1 VTRHRAALIAAL
13 VFGAALRFYGLDW
26 GRPNIFHPD
35 EARISYALG
44 DIDRQVRE
52 IEARAGRGEAV
63 TLLERLDA
71 HNPHFFAYGS
81 LPLLMMR
88 GAQRLFARSDPFL
101 VGRALSAAFDTLTIL
116 LVYLLGARLFSRR
129 AGCLAALFFS
139 FAVLQIQL
147 SHLLT
152 VDVMLASLVTASVWF
167 SARVMAE
174 GRCRDYALAAASAG
188 LALATKVTALPV
200 LLPLLFAHGALL
212 VRRGR
217 PFSAAGWAKLFAAL
231 LVTAAVFAAAEPFF
245 FRDHREFMRQ
255 LIEQKNMV
263 RGHWAPPWTLQYEHT
278 LKGFYQLKNLLA
290 YGLGVPAGA
299 LLLFGA
305 GFLVVR
311 TVRRP
316 DRGVVLLLAW
326 FVPVAAATVSFKVK
340 FLRYLAPLVPFLCVL
355 GAGGICLLVAEARRP
370 LVRRLLA
377 LAAGAA
383 VAFSLFYA
391 AAYTSIYRSED
402 TRIEASNWI
411 YRNVP
416 PRSTILGETWE
427 FCVLPAHTPAGD
439 PGRLRYT
446 VTALD
451 IYRPDDRAKVRLLAA
466 QLAKGDVI
474 ALPTKRMYGS
484 VLRVPDRYPFSANY
498 YRLLFEGR
506 LGYTLVKSFSSRPR
520 LAGVVFNDDF
530 ADESF
535 TVYDH
540 PKVLIFR
547 NTGRYS
553 AERIERLIRAE
564 PKRDWWP
571 VLDAALAADETKP
584 PWGGAEAGPAPP
596 DAAAGRRGAWAL
608 LAWLFAAEAL
618 GLIALPLAASL
629 LGGLRDRG
637 GAFAKTLGIALVGW
651 IVWFSSSLRIA
662 PFSLPS
668 ILLAC
673 GLVLLASLALAGR
686 GCGWRRFSGGA
697 YRAALASEAVFLAS
711 FLLFAL
717 FRLYNPDIFWSE
729 SSMDFSFIN
738 SILRSRYLPPID
750 PWASGVFLNYYYY
763 GHYLVA
769 MLAMLAGVPSTVAY
783 PLAFCLIPAL
793 VISSV
798 FSIALTLAGRIRWG
812 LAGAAAAGILG
823 NLDGF
828 FLLIDGFRGREAFYR
843 LLRLRMPTGFEHSYR
858 FFRCAHEVIPNTV
871 HEFPFWSFI
880 FVDLHAHLIAMPFVL
895 LLVARALDLVLRR
908 RPPDPRTGE
917 SGAANFAATAI
928 AFGTLV
934 PTNTWDFPTLG
945 GVLALALFLRG
956 LIRRRE
962 EARGVPLA
970 AYSIWW
976 GCGFGGRLI
985 RSLMSVMRLEGP
997 VGRPL
1002 GALLDA
1008 SRSFLFLAAAAV
1020 AAFTPFFLWFGREG
1034 MGIGLVGGLTTPA
1047 GALLRFF
1054 GLFLSLIAAYVAM
1067 ELFRFIDGGRGLVRR
1082 FAFVLLL
1089 FLAACLPWAAAG
1101 RTGAPDY
1108 ASLSLVLLLLLP
1120 GFVVLW
1126 RNRRDA
1132 GAVFSLLLVL
1142 YGLAI
1147 VAACELFHIR
1157 DFLQG
1162 GVWKRMNTIFKFYI
1176 PVWFF
1181 FSIGGAYILSRVA
1194 ARGPQPPG
1202 RMARLIG
1209 RLTRTSWWTVFSLL
1223 VAASSVFTVMGP
1235 RARTTG
1241 DDLYPRTG
1249 LEPPAAGRVG
1259 FPRTLL
1265 PRLRIDPTLDGLAWM
1280 RERLP
1285 DECEAVEWLRRSV
1298 GGQPVIAEATLED
1311 YRYEYARISSNT
1323 GLPAVLGWWSH
1334 VDQRGYPFRDI
1345 RRNDVSALYRSDD
1358 PEEIRTLAAKYG
1370 IDYVC
1375 VGATERRA
1383 YTPAQLAKF
1392 DRMPGL
1398 FRPAFRNKTVTVY
1411 RLARAPAPDAGEAP
1425 AAAGPAPAST
1435 AAPKASLRGAGEGEG
1450 PGEYR
1455 EPRGIAV
1462 DVNGNVYVADFR
1474 NARIQRFGPDGL
1486 FIGMW
1491 GEEGDLPGQFKDPCD
1506 VKADAKG
1513 GIWVADT
1520 FNHRIQ
1526 SFVADG
1532 TFVASY
1538 EGGLFAPRGIA
1549 VDGRGRVWVSD
1560 TGNGAV
1566 KLFTAPGDPPR
1577 LIGSKGTGDGEFDMP
1592 VGIAVDREGRVY
1604 VADAGNRRVQVL
1616 DREGN
1621 YLRQFP
1627 VDGWRGGAFNEPYLA
1642 LDGRGG
1648 IYLTDPLGHRVLK
1661 YSSRGELLGTLEPSE
1676 GGKPLLQFPMGIA
1689 VGNDG
1694 ATVLLVDCRNH
1705 MVRSFDAR
1713 EFR

>member
-1 VTRHRAALIAAL
+1 
-13 VFGAALRFYGLDW
+13 
-26 GRPNIFHPD
+26 
-35 EARISYALG
+35 
-44 DIDRQVRE
+44 
-52 IEARAGRGEAV
+52 
-63 TLLERLDA
+63 
-71 HNPHFFAYGS
+71 
-81 LPLLMMR
+81 M
-88 GAQRLFARSDPFL
+88 
-101 VGRALSAAFDTLTIL
+101 
-116 LVYLLGARLFSRR
+116 
-129 AGCLAALFFS
+129 
-139 FAVLQIQL
+139 
-147 SHLLT
+147 
-152 VDVMLASLVTASVWF
+152 
-167 SARVMAE
+167 
-174 GRCRDYALAAASAG
+174 
-188 LALATKVTALPV
+188 
-200 LLPLLFAHGALL
+200 
-212 VRRGR
+212 
-217 PFSAAGWAKLFAAL
+217 
-231 LVTAAVFAAAEPFF
+231 
-245 FRDHREFMRQ
+245 
-255 LIEQKNMV
+255 
-263 RGHWAPPWTLQYEHT
+263 
-278 LKGFYQLKNLLA
+278 
-290 YGLGVPAGA
+290 
-299 LLLFGA
+299 
-305 GFLVVR
+305 
-311 TVRRP
+311 
-316 DRGVVLLLAW
+316 
-326 FVPVAAATVSFKVK
+326 
-340 FLRYLAPLVPFLCVL
+340 
-355 GAGGICLLVAEARRP
+355 
-370 LVRRLLA
+370 
-377 LAAGAA
+377 
-383 VAFSLFYA
+383 
-391 AAYTSIYRSED
+391 
-402 TRIEASNWI
+402 
-411 YRNVP
+411 
-416 PRSTILGETWE
+416 
-427 FCVLPAHTPAGD
+427 
-439 PGRLRYT
+439 
-446 VTALD
+446 
-451 IYRPDDRAKVRLLAA
+451 
-466 QLAKGDVI
+466 
-474 ALPTKRMYGS
+474 
-484 VLRVPDRYPFSANY
+484 
-498 YRLLFEGR
+498 
-506 LGYTLVKSFSSRPR
+506 
-520 LAGVVFNDDF
+520 
-530 ADESF
+530 
-535 TVYDH
+535 
-540 PKVLIFR
+540 
-547 NTGRYS
+547 
-553 AERIERLIRAE
+553 
-564 PKRDWWP
+564 
-571 VLDAALAADETKP
+571 
-584 PWGGAEAGPAPP
+584 
-596 DAAAGRRGAWAL
+596 
-608 LAWLFAAEAL
+608 
-618 GLIALPLAASL
+618 
-629 LGGLRDRG
+629 
-637 GAFAKTLGIALVGW
+637 
-651 IVWFSSSLRIA
+651 
-662 PFSLPS
+662 
-668 ILLAC
+668 
-673 GLVLLASLALAGR
+673 
-686 GCGWRRFSGGA
+686 
-697 YRAALASEAVFLAS
+697 
-711 FLLFAL
+711 
-717 FRLYNPDIFWSE
+717 
-729 SSMDFSFIN
+729 
-738 SILRSRYLPPID
+738 
-750 PWASGVFLNYYYY
+750 
-763 GHYLVA
+763 
-769 MLAMLAGVPSTVAY
+769 
-783 PLAFCLIPAL
+783 
-793 VISSV
+793 
-798 FSIALTLAGRIRWG
+798 
-812 LAGAAAAGILG
+812 
-823 NLDGF
+823 
-828 FLLIDGFRGREAFYR
+828 
-843 LLRLRMPTGFEHSYR
+843 
-858 FFRCAHEVIPNTV
+858 
-871 HEFPFWSFI
+871 
-880 FVDLHAHLIAMPFVL
+880 
-895 LLVARALDLVLRR
+895 
-908 RPPDPRTGE
+908 
-917 SGAANFAATAI
+917 
-928 AFGTLV
+928 

-1358 PEEIRTLAAKYG
+1358 PEEIRTLAAKSG

-1491 GEEGDLPGQFKDPCD
+1491 GRRGSPRAVQGPVRRQGGREGGDLGCGHVQPPDPVVRRRRDIRRIVRGRALRAARDRGGRTGARLGLRHGQRGGQAVHGARRSAASDRKQRDRGRGVRHARRDRGGPGGAGVRGRRGQP
-1506 VKADAKG
+1506 ARPGARPG
-1513 GIWVADT
+1513 GELPSPVPGRRVAGRGLQRAVPRAGRARRHLP
-1520 FNHRIQ
+1520 HRPPR
-1526 SFVADG
+1526 
-1532 TFVASY
+1532 
-1538 EGGLFAPRGIA
+1538 APRPQI
-1549 VDGRGRVWVSD
+1549 
-1560 TGNGAV
+1560 
-1566 KLFTAPGDPPR
+1566 FEPG
-1577 LIGSKGTGDGEFDMP
+1577 
-1592 VGIAVDREGRVY
+1592 
-1604 VADAGNRRVQVL
+1604 
-1616 DREGN
+1616 
-1621 YLRQFP
+1621 
-1627 VDGWRGGAFNEPYLA
+1627 
-1642 LDGRGG
+1642 
-1648 IYLTDPLGHRVLK
+1648 
-1661 YSSRGELLGTLEPSE
+1661 
-1676 GGKPLLQFPMGIA
+1676 
-1689 VGNDG
+1689 
-1694 ATVLLVDCRNH
+1694 
-1705 MVRSFDAR
+1705 
-1713 EFR
+1713 